1 MSLTNYYTLGITSAQ
16 QNTEK
21 QTINH
26 NNVSAVAASSTIIT
40 NSDTTKLASTPTTST
55 TTNSVTVTPSASQ
68 IENVPIIT
76 SVTVTPS
83 ASQTEHVPIIT
94 SVIVTPSASQTE
106 TVPLITSVSL
116 TTTNQVQPVD
126 SIITVPMAPV
136 TVTTVVPKD
145 NVVSSSLT
153 SCIPSETT
161 YSSKSGT
168 LDVLFPVY
176 LNSSYTQLDN
186 EPETETEDSDWICVI
201 S

>member
-21 QTINH
+21 QMINH

-55 TTNSVTVTPSASQ
+55 TTNSVA
-68 IENVPIIT
+68 
-76 SVTVTPS
+76 VTPS

-116 TTTNQVQPVD
+116 TTMNQVQPVD

-176 LNSSYTQLDN
+176 LNASYNTQSDN
-186 EPETETEDSDWICVI
+186 ETETETEDSDWICVI

>member
-21 QTINH
+21 QTDNHPIINSS
-26 NNVSAVAASSTIIT
+26 NNVSAVAASSTIT
-40 NSDTTKLASTPTTST
+40 NSDTTTKLASTHTTST
-55 TTNSVTVTPSASQ
+55 PTNSVSQ
-68 IENVPIIT
+68 TETVPIIT
-76 SVTVTPS
+76 SITVTPS
-83 ASQTEHVPIIT
+83 VSQT
-94 SVIVTPSASQTE
+94 Q

-116 TTTNQVQPVD
+116 TTTNQIHPVD
-126 SIITVPMAPV
+126 STTTVPMTPV
-136 TVTTVVPKD
+136 IVTTVVPKE
-145 NVVSSSLT
+145 NVVVSSSLT
-153 SCIPSETT
+153 ACIPSETT

-186 EPETETEDSDWICVI
+186 ETETDTETEDSDWICVI

>member
-21 QTINH
+21 QMINH

-55 TTNSVTVTPSASQ
+55 TTNSVA
-68 IENVPIIT
+68 
-76 SVTVTPS
+76 VTPS

-116 TTTNQVQPVD
+116 TTMNQIHPVD
-126 SIITVPMAPV
+126 STITVPMTPV
-136 TVTTVVPKD
+136 IVTTVVPKE
-145 NVVSSSLT
+145 NVVVSSSLT